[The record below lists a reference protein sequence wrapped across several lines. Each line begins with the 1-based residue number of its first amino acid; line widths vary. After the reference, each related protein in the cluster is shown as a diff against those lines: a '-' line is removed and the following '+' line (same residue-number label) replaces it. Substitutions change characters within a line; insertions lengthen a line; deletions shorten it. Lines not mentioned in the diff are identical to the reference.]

1 MTTSHW
7 TDAVLDQARL
17 EGDDYA
23 DRLATKV
30 MSHEKGIHRYNHL
43 LEVAETL
50 VVSPELALV
59 ESSELRSHLGHLY
72 EEAPEVT
79 SYYAPMEAPE
89 WVSDDKLADASKIWD
104 ENTLAVIGVLF
115 AASLPECYLVEK
127 GVPVLYK
134 SEKLAESKYI
144 HQRVYETCLMLDR
157 VMESD
162 GIRTVNDYSPNQQE
176 LLVEVL
182 NELEPEGDWKPE
194 GVRVR
199 RRTGDV
205 AMTPELFEQLEKEF
219 HKRST
224 RKRYLWGKGYI
235 TAKKVRLL
243 HASIRF
249 MLQHPAKIPAHVDS
263 PQQARTLTEAL
274 SRLEGRWDK
283 EKLGT
288 PINQEDLAFV
298 LLTFGYL
305 IPRGLE
311 RWGCRLDRKKKE
323 AFLHQWKVIGH
334 IMGIR
339 ADLMTDDWD
348 EAEALHEKILTRQ
361 GGASKEGEILT
372 KAAMDYLANYL
383 PNIFGIRKLIPAQ
396 LITGQLGPEWAQKI
410 IPAENYRASRK
421 IIPRV
426 VIRIGLSA
434 LRIYYRLREGVLMK
448 TPLLGGFLV
457 PTLHESAE
465 HLIDSWRETFRRRPF
480 EVSEEGIWMRR
491 RGANAELEKKL
502 ERWRQKV
509 FNTLGLAVV
518 FLGASVAILI
528 PTIIWALDMA
538 WRDAGIWALVS
549 IALSLISGAIM
560 KWRLPQVLEARP
572 HLDDHPKSLATF
584 FRQPRESVPAQQQ
597 A

>member
-50 VVSPELALV
+50 VASPELALV

-72 EEAPEVT
+72 EETPEVI
-79 SYYAPMEAPE
+79 SYYAPMEAPD
-89 WVSDDKLADASKIWD
+89 WVDEHKLEIASAIWD

-115 AASLPECYLVEK
+115 AASLPECYLIEK
-127 GVPVLYK
+127 GVPVLYR

-157 VMESD
+157 VMEAG

-182 NELEPEGDWKPE
+182 NELEPEGNWTPE

-199 RRTGDV
+199 RQSGDT
-205 AMTPELFEQLEKEF
+205 AMPPALFEKLEKEF
-219 HKRST
+219 HERST
-224 RKRYLWGKGYI
+224 RKRYLWGEGYI

-249 MLQHPAKIPAHVDS
+249 MLQNPLQIPAHVDS
-263 PQQARTLTEAL
+263 PAQARTLTEAL
-274 SRLEGRWDK
+274 SRLESPWDK
-283 EKLGT
+283 EKLGS
-288 PINQEDLAFV
+288 PINQEDMAFV

-311 RWGCRLDRKKKE
+311 RWGCRLDREKKE
-323 AFLHQWKVIGH
+323 AFLHQWKVVGH

-339 ADLMTDDWD
+339 EDLMTDNWD
-348 EAEALHEKILTRQ
+348 EAKALHDKILNRQ
-361 GGASKEGEILT
+361 GGSSKEGEILT
-372 KAAMDYLANYL
+372 KAAMDYLAAYL
-383 PNIFGIRKLIPAQ
+383 PSTFGIRKLIPAQ

-410 IPAENYRASRK
+410 IPAENFHASRK
-421 IIPRV
+421 IVPRV
-426 VIRIGLSA
+426 AIRLGLYA
-434 LRIYYRLREGVLMK
+434 LRVYYWLREGVLMK
-448 TPLLGGFLV
+448 TPILGGFLV

-480 EVSEEGIWMRR
+480 EVSEDGIWLRR
-491 RGANAELEKKL
+491 RGANPDLEKKL
-502 ERWRQKV
+502 ARWRQKV
-509 FNTLGLAVV
+509 FNTVALAVL
-518 FLGASVAILI
+518 FLGASVASLI
-528 PTIIWALDMA
+528 PTILLALDEA
-538 WRDAGIWALVS
+538 WEPAGTWAIIS
-549 IALSLISGAIM
+549 IALALVSGAIM
-560 KWRLPQVLEARP
+560 KWRLPRVLDRRP
-572 HLDDHPKSLATF
+572 QLDDHPKSLATF
-584 FRQPRESVPAQQQ
+584 FRQPSERVPA
-597 A
+597 